1 MRWAAGMKLSPTGG
15 VKPPP
20 ALSREGPFSRG
31 RDSGRVPFLPRAG
44 EGNAK
49 RRMRARI
56 SDAYCYRPRYQ

>member
-1 MRWAAGMKLSPTGG
+1 MRWAAGVKLSPTGG

-20 ALSREGPFSRG
+20 ALSRG

-56 SDAYCYRPRYQ
+56 SDAYCYRPGYQ